1 MFSILKRDPMHQY
14 LEEMYKKYHSYATW
28 PINQILNLGD
38 VGVRKKNLFT
48 RLTTLKDLDIE
59 FSPIKTA
66 EKGSS
71 VDLLYIS
78 DAGVETCGKFGGNAN
93 PPSWIPSVALN
104 ADMSICLKKAKSI
117 YFNAVGIT
125 ICSIVDKNALGWK
138 LIERFEQNSDFKNDK
153 QWDLDWMVITD
164 LQYAKKG
171 TFVLS
176 EGRECY
182 IALKADSE
190 AIDGDI
196 ARLNCGFSIE
206 NTRNVGIHIVANERI
221 TPLFNGIKLRKIPFQ
236 EGLTFETSFTD
247 ESSTSREKLPY
258 KVINDDF
265 VMCENIQLQP
275 FNNVNDLNKTMRQ

>member
-1 MFSILKRDPMHQY
+1 MMFNILNRDPMHRY

-28 PINQILNLGD
+28 PIYQILNLGD

-59 FSPIKTA
+59 FSPLKTA
-66 EKGSS
+66 KQGSS
-71 VDLLYIS
+71 VDLLYTS

-93 PPSWIPSVALN
+93 PPSWLPSVALN
-104 ADMSICLKKAKSI
+104 ADMSICIKKANSI

-125 ICSIVDKNALGWK
+125 ICSIVNKNALGWK
-138 LIERFEQNSDFKNDK
+138 LIERFEQNSDCKNDE
-153 QWDLDWMVITD
+153 QWDLDWMAITD
-164 LQYAKKG
+164 LQYAKRG

-176 EGRECY
+176 NGKECY

-190 AIDGDI
+190 AVDGDI
-196 ARLNCGFSIE
+196 AKLNCGFSIKKD
-206 NTRNVGIHIVANERI
+206 RNVGIRIVAKERI

-247 ESSTSREKLPY
+247 ESSTSQEKLPY
-258 KVINDDF
+258 KVINDDLII
-265 VMCENIQLQP
+265 CENIQFQP
-275 FNNVNDLNKTMRQ
+275 FNDVNDLIKQ